1 MRWNLLTTNSVEI
14 PAKSGDP
21 VLRRLRCLLG
31 PRFRGDFEEVCS
43 EAEALPILTRNACSG
58 FCAFG
63 QSPATGRPLTDGEVA
78 SSGVERR
85 RMKLT
90 PALNLRL
97 LTGEVGIARKL
108 GKRLIRSVRNEPA
121 QMPVPVLTGG
131 SRRLNK
137 MIG

>member
-31 PRFRGDFEEVCS
+31 PRLGISKRCVLKR
-43 EAEALPILTRNACSG
+43 EALPMLTRKACSG